1 MLIHGNRYFFEKIA
15 YLEPKITK
23 KGKCTNLALPFAG
36 RAAKNLAFCE
46 PFLAQRDSSIVGSSP
61 GGEYTAFFTMVWEL
75 FSAQGMPRSVLD
87 VTVPAQKVYCSCWAL
102 TRSRLFF
109 FHSCHELMMFCHILY
124 TQQHIGLIVKR
135 KAHQLLAE
143 GNKIVTKKRRNRF
156 VVGFMCKSNKSPPT
170 IKVKLAKRRILFFFS
185 PAYIFCCL

>member
-1 MLIHGNRYFFEKIA
+1 MKVIFCLEKRYSWKIA
-15 YLEPKITK
+15 AKIVAVAPKYQLFTDATTMYCNHYSIS
-23 KGKCTNLALPFAG
+23 F
-36 RAAKNLAFCE
+36 
-46 PFLAQRDSSIVGSSP
+46 FL
-61 GGEYTAFFTMVWEL
+61 
-75 FSAQGMPRSVLD
+75 
-87 VTVPAQKVYCSCWAL
+87 
-102 TRSRLFF
+102 F
-109 FHSCHELMMFCHILY
+109 FHSCHELIIFCHILY
-124 TQQHIGLIVKR
+124 TQQYIGLIVKR

>member
-1 MLIHGNRYFFEKIA
+1 MP
-15 YLEPKITK
+15 PKILLFEDRFLGGVTV
-23 KGKCTNLALPFAG
+23 LLPAH
-36 RAAKNLAFCE
+36 L
-46 PFLAQRDSSIVGSSP
+46 PVGDML
-61 GGEYTAFFTMVWEL
+61 FFTMAWNL
-75 FSAQGMPRSVLD
+75 FSVRGMPRSVLD
-87 VTVPAQKVYCSCWAL
+87 VTVPAQKVYCSCRAL